1 MEGCSVKRIIRAIV
15 IFSVLAVSLFSAP
28 VFAAEDSS
36 DEGQLQGLER
46 IENIV
51 YGKANTGGLLLR
63 LSRVERDLFGMELP
77 GSLTER
83 EQALEKFVL
92 SGNASQP
99 PLLFKMSVAEW
110 ITLKR
115 VNASLAL
122 QERVEKLET
131 LIEDKTQSGALSAR
145 LERVISKLMP
155 SGVSSVSVTVP
166 SNTVFRAKFIET
178 VSVRSVKKGDRI
190 ALELDEDSIIN
201 GALIAAKGDRLF
213 AYITDVKLPRSFGRA
228 SEIRIEFKEAEF
240 LDGNTAGVFIGSE
253 AKKAMNID
261 TATVGAAGASLA
273 GAVIAGPLGLASGLL
288 VRGSDKQIKEGTE
301 VFVETSEASA
311 VLGYGNISA
320 SESQPPS
327 NEYSSPMSP
336 SGGETNTETF
346 Q

>member
-1 MEGCSVKRIIRAIV
+1 MKRIIRAIV
-15 IFSVLAVSLFSAP
+15 IFSVLAVSLFSASA
-28 VFAAEDSS
+28 FAAEDAS

-51 YGKANTGGLLLR
+51 YGKVNTGGLLLR

-83 EQALEKFVL
+83 EHALEKFVL
-92 SGNASQP
+92 SGSASQP
-99 PLLFKMSVAEW
+99 PLFFKMGVAEW
-110 ITLKR
+110 ITLKK
-115 VNASLAL
+115 VNSALPL

-131 LIEDKTQSGALSAR
+131 LIEDRTQSGALSAR
-145 LERVISKLMP
+145 LERVIAKLMP
-155 SGVSSVSVTVP
+155 NGVSSVSVTVP
-166 SNTVFRAKFIET
+166 SNTVFSAKFVET
-178 VSVRSVKKGDRI
+178 LSVRNVKKGDKI

-201 GALIAAKGDRLF
+201 GALIAARGGRLF
-213 AYITDVKLPRSFGRA
+213 AYITDVKLPRTFGRA
-228 SEIRIEFKEAEF
+228 SEIRIEFREVEF
-240 LDGNTAGVFIGSE
+240 LDGNITGVFIGSE

-261 TATVGAAGASLA
+261 SATVGAAGASLA

-288 VRGSDKQIKEGTE
+288 VRGNDKQIKEGTE

-311 VLGYGNISA
+311 VLGYGNISV
-320 SESQPPS
+320 SEPQPLS
-327 NEYSSPMSP
+327 NSDASPMSP